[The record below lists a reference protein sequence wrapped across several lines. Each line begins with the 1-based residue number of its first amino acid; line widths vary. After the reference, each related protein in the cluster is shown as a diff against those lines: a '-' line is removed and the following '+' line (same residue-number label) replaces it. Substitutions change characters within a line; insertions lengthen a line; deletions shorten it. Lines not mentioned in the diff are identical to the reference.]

1 MTTVIDVTPFLM
13 DSPVSHKITWLTE
26 FLVDYDGMIAKEDL
40 PKGEFL
46 DRIWRPE
53 WIRQIPGVTA
63 AMIRNAG
70 KNKKWKL
77 IKWTDADLTSTS
89 VYAVVIDDNSI
100 ALMIVLQ
107 LGAEVMYTDE
117 V

>member
-1 MTTVIDVTPFLM
+1 MTTVIDVTPYLI
-13 DSPVSHKITWLTE
+13 DSPVSHKITWLTN

-46 DRIWRPE
+46 DRVWSPS
-53 WIRQIPGVTA
+53 WMQQIPGVSSA
-63 AMIRNAG
+63 LIRNAG

-77 IKWTDADLTSTS
+77 IKWIDAYVNSPSL
-89 VYAVVIDDNSI
+89 YAVIIEDNAI
-100 ALMIVLQ
+100 ASMIVLQ